1 MGSVPV
7 VDASAPVT
15 AGAIPAASP
24 YGAVGHWVVVV
35 LSENTSEDI
44 CPLREFVG
52 RRPTPEF
59 SETNPEVALVLVAAV
74 NRSGSFQIRAGL
86 LTRFPRLL
94 MGLVCVTRDAH
105 CWSNCLYWFVR
116 CRRGAHRI

>member
-1 MGSVPV
+1 MSSVPV
-7 VDASAPVT
+7 VGASAPAI
-15 AGAIPAASP
+15 AGAVPAEAPS
-24 YGAVGHWVVVV
+24 GAVGYCAVVV
-35 LSENTSEDI
+35 LSKGTSEDI
-44 CPLREFVG
+44 RPLREFVG

-94 MGLVCVTRDAH
+94 MGLVYVTRDAD
-105 CWSNCLYWFVR
+105 C
-116 CRRGAHRI
+116 